1 MKKVSLQGPKDFSGV
16 SEGRTNSKNIILQ
29 HHDARTPTTIRPTT
43 AETLSTTKG
52 PGKHWRGQ
60 MQWCQ
65 EQYRSNN
72 RRRNTCNGIGASNSM
87 DKGKSVVISNS
98 RVTINSKDAMA
109 IAGRP
114 ANGDVES
121 IYLNFLTWVKDPAQ
135 EKRIPSRKTSRF
147 PRENNIQWARKVY
160 AAAVE
165 K

>member
-1 MKKVSLQGPKDFSGV
+1 
-16 SEGRTNSKNIILQ
+16 
-29 HHDARTPTTIRPTT
+29 
-43 AETLSTTKG
+43 
-52 PGKHWRGQ
+52 
-60 MQWCQ
+60 
-65 EQYRSNN
+65 
-72 RRRNTCNGIGASNSM
+72 M